1 MSDQVTAVVRIAKE
15 DQMSQ
20 RKRIALVTVLV
31 ASLTGIGVFSFAQ
44 VQVQRTDE
52 PVILSGSDVGFPV
65 EGHKS
70 ERRTDRLTGQTGS
83 VDIAVGQ
90 LVVRINGQW
99 VEAQLDGRG
108 LARPATN

>member
-1 MSDQVTAVVRIAKE
+1 MSSRARIVL
-15 DQMSQ
+15 
-20 RKRIALVTVLV
+20 IVLV
-31 ASLTGIGVFSFAQ
+31 VSSLMGIGVWSFAQ
-44 VQVQRTDE
+44 VPVQPRNNDA
-52 PVILSGSDVGFPV
+52 PIVLSGSDVGFRV
-65 EGHKS
+65 DGHKR
-70 ERRTDRLTGQTGS
+70 ERRTDNLTGRTSS